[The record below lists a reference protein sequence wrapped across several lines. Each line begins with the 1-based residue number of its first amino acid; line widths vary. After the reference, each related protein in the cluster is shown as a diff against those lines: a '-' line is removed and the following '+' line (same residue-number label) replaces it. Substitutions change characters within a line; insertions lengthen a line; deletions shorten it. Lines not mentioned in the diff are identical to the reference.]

1 MVVKLN
7 GKTLEAE
14 IYNLLIKGDMKVNT
28 TTASFS
34 GLCLRVGLYYQDF
47 KSHVIIVDADSME
60 ALDLYLKENSY
71 CYNVKKEEKKVS
83 FYAFD
88 EDFSNLI
95 FGLLGKGIK
104 TTYVDGLEFVDKVK
118 VEEEKKYAMN
128 VVAIEDPKVELSTP
142 VKYTKTFTFNP
153 ENKTAE
159 EQATWLISTYES
171 KIDGKVLKDSKKA
184 VNLNNGV
191 KELIKQLEEKT
202 YPTYSDYR
210 LLKSNGS
217 DEATKLN
224 KHDFR
229 ELLTEEAYL
238 MVDELFTR
246 DKDKKSAYRWLCR
259 GVTFKDA
266 ICKAIETGNVELE
279 NFKGV
284 TDGIS

>member
-1 MVVKLN
+1 LN

-47 KSHVIIVDADSME
+47 KPHIIIVDEDSMDL
-60 ALDLYLKENSY
+60 LDLYLKENSY
-71 CYNVKKEEKKVS
+71 CYNLKKESTKVS

-118 VEEEKKYAMN
+118 VEEEKKYALN
-128 VVAIEDPKVELSTP
+128 LVAIDEPKVEL
-142 VKYTKTFTFNP
+142 VEHTKVQSKSFIFNP
-153 ENKTAE
+153 ANKTPE
-159 EQATWLISTYES
+159 EQATWLISTYVS
-171 KIDGKVLKDSKKA
+171 KIDGKVLKASDQV
-184 VNLNNGV
+184 VNLNPGV
-191 KELIKQLEEKT
+191 KELINQLEAKL

-229 ELLTEEAYL
+229 ELLTEEAYV

-246 DKDKKSAYRWLCR
+246 DKDKKAAYRWLCR

-284 TDGIS
+284 SDGIS

>member
-1 MVVKLN
+1 
-7 GKTLEAE
+7 
-14 IYNLLIKGDMKVNT
+14 MKVNT

-47 KSHVIIVDADSME
+47 KPHVIIVDEDSME
-60 ALDLYLKENSY
+60 SLDLYLKENSY
-71 CYNVKKEEKKVS
+71 CYNVKKESKKVS

-95 FGLLGKGIK
+95 FGLIGKGIK
-104 TTYVDGLEFVDKVK
+104 TTFVDGLEFVDKVK

-128 VVAIEDPKVELSTP
+128 VNVEAIEDQKVELITP
-142 VKYTKTFTFNP
+142 VKPTKSFTFNP
-153 ENKTAE
+153 ENKTPE
-159 EQATWLISTYES
+159 EQATWLISTYVS
-171 KIDGKVLKDSKKA
+171 KIDGKVLKDSTKV

-202 YPTYSDYR
+202 YPSYSDYR
-210 LLKSNGS
+210 ILKSNGS

-229 ELLTEEAYL
+229 EMLTEEAYL

-246 DKDKKSAYRWLCR
+246 DKDKKAAYRWLCR

-266 ICKAIETGNVELE
+266 ICKSIETGNVELE

-284 TDGIS
+284 SDGIS